1 MSKSYLEISKQGKN
15 NWWRYLLG
23 ILIILFAWII
33 IGSFIVG
40 MFAVFF
46 VNSSLSSNETSIGNS
61 QLQEQLLEQLQN
73 FLRTPS
79 TEVFVTV
86 NIQFIF
92 FALAIFIVIKWL
104 HGRKFRTLINA
115 DARIKFKRLVFGFSI
130 WFLLQLILMGISL
143 VMDPQNYTFSFQAE
157 KWFPLFLFALILTPI
172 QISAEELF
180 FRGYLIQG
188 MSLITKNKFFLI
200 IITSLLFMFP
210 HLFNPELQRGP
221 VWLALTYFAF
231 GAFMSLITLKD
242 NGLELALGT
251 HAANNLSIFL
261 LMNAKD
267 SAIPTNAVWTVNE
280 TGDPKLSLL
289 IFLLQCAVF
298 YYILFIWKTKK
309 LKSVA

>member
-1 MSKSYLEISKQGKN
+1 MSKSYLEISKQGN
-15 NWWRYLLG
+15 NHWWRYLLG
-23 ILIILFAWII
+23 ILTILFTWII

-40 MFAVFF
+40 IIAVFI
-46 VNSSLSSNETSIGNS
+46 VNSSLSFDETSIGTS
-61 QLQEQLLEQLQN
+61 ELQEQLLKQLQT
-73 FLRTPS
+73 FFKTPS

-92 FALAIFIVIKWL
+92 FVLAIFIVVKWL
-104 HGRKFRTLINA
+104 HKRKFRTLINA
-115 DARIKFKRLVFGFSI
+115 DAQINSKRLLLGFSI
-130 WFLLQLILMGISL
+130 WFLLQLILMGVFIFI
-143 VMDPQNYTFSFQAE
+143 DPQNYTFSFQAE
-157 KWFPLFLFALILTPI
+157 KWFPLLLFALILTPI

-180 FRGYLIQG
+180 FRGYLLQG
-188 MSLITKNKFFLI
+188 MSLVTKNKFFLI

-210 HLFNPELQRGP
+210 HLLNPELQRGP

-251 HAANNLSIFL
+251 HAANNMSIFL
-261 LMNAKD
+261 LMNTKD

-280 TGDPKLSLL
+280 TGDPRLSLV

-309 LKSVA
+309 LKSVI